1 MSTFCL
7 SFDRNDKKDTPTLYQ
22 KTTPNELLF
31 LMFFSEVS
39 SRGAGGYPL
48 CPPQTDPTAC
58 LLLVAGCYDVRGRP
72 LLKEREGGWLYY
84 LRISCGLLLL
94 RFHFFHNFVGPF
106 TRETELCTLHYNLKN

>member
-58 LLLVAGCYDVRGRP
+58 LLLVAGCYDVRAGFTSTYF
-72 LLKEREGGWLYY
+72 LWLTP
-84 LRISCGLLLL
+84 L